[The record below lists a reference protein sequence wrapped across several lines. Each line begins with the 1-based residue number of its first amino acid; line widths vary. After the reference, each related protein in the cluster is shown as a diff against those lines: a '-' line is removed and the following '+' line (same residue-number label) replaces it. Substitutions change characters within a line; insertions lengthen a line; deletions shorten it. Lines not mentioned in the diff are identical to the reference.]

1 MNFSNKMGWM
11 AFLIALSSLP
21 ANPTSAAS
29 IENNAPLTIENRLTR
44 LSSSFKEKAAQLPEN
59 PQNLANEIA
68 LETTEGAANKGFA
81 NARGGGGGWRNSGGG
96 GFGNARGGGGGF
108 VNTGGGGGFVNSG
121 SGWRNGWSDG
131 GTFINRY

>member
-44 LSSSFKEKAAQLPEN
+44 LSSSFKEKAAQLPEQAPN
-59 PQNLANEIA
+59 PEGDIA
-68 LETTEGAANKGFA
+68 LGWADGRGNRGFV
-81 NARGGGGGWRNSGGG
+81 NGRGGGWGNGGRG
-96 GFGNARGGGGGF
+96 GFL
-108 VNTGGGGGFVNSG
+108 NSNP
-121 SGWRNGWSDG
+121 WRNGWGDRGSFFNRSPWRNG
-131 GTFINRY
+131 SFFNRY